1 MIGEM
6 MIVELICLLC
16 IFIAYIASMA
26 GRRLF
31 NRLSRNSLAKK
42 IRAELS
48 NLKTSAP
55 NLKSTSDSS
64 NSASP

>member
-1 MIGEM
+1 MIGE
-6 MIVELICLLC
+6 ILIAELIFYLFV
-16 IFIAYIASMA
+16 FIVFMVHT
-26 GRRLF
+26 RLYY
-31 NRLSRNSLAKK
+31 RHLRKSLAKK